1 MAKWLNGFYATA
13 IQPSNHLTIMN
24 LLKLSWKN
32 LLHKPLNM
40 ALSLVL
46 FALGVGLISLLL
58 NLNHQLEENFNKN
71 LAGID
76 LVVGAKGSPLQL
88 ILCSMYH
95 VDNPTGNIP
104 LEKSRAFLNPKH
116 PLIKLA
122 VPLSLGDSYHN
133 YRIAGTTY
141 DILELYQATLAEGNL
156 WTNDME
162 VTIGA
167 VVAEA
172 LHLHIGD
179 TFKSSHGLV
188 EGIEEHEHDF
198 KVVGILKPTGSVIDQ
213 LILTTTESI
222 WESHEHQSSVSSPQ
236 STVGGGERSEN
247 PELASGPQSTA
258 GGGEDSTAIVDE
270 HDHAGHTHTT
280 TPPTSYDSLTLR
292 KLGEEQRLSLMER
305 TDKDITSILIKYRSR
320 TNIQSL
326 NMGRNINEYTDLQAA
341 NPPIEIA
348 RLQTNLGVGAD
359 ALKMLAWVIVI
370 VSGLSI
376 FISLYSSL
384 KERKYELA
392 VMRVMGGSPGTL
404 FQLIILE
411 GLLLAGLGYLLGIV
425 FSHLGLAFLA
435 NFMEDSFRYSFSAWR
450 FLKAEFWLLAGAL
463 AVGFVA
469 ALLPALQAGRTDISE
484 TLAEG

>member
-1 MAKWLNGFYATA
+1 M
-13 IQPSNHLTIMN
+13 S
-24 LLKLSWKN
+24 LLLLSWKN

-40 ALSLVL
+40 ALSLIL

-58 NLNHQLEENFNKN
+58 NLNHQVEENFDKN

-76 LVVGAKGSPLQL
+76 LVIGAKGSPLQL

-104 LEKSRAFLNPKH
+104 LEKCRAFLNPKH
-116 PLIKLA
+116 PLIQLA
-122 VPLSLGDSYHN
+122 VPLSLGDSYRN

-141 DILELYQATLAEGNL
+141 DIIELYQASLAEGNL
-156 WTNDME
+156 WANDME

-167 VVAEA
+167 AVAEA
-172 LHLHIGD
+172 LHLHVGD

-198 KVVGILKPTGSVIDQ
+198 TVMGILKPTGSVIDQ

-222 WESHEHQSSVSSPQ
+222 WESHEHQGSVGSLQSSVGSL
-236 STVGGGERSEN
+236 GGSE
-247 PELASGPQSTA
+247 Q
-258 GGGEDSTAIVDE
+258 DSEEAVDG
-270 HDHAGHTHTT
+270 HDHKGHAHAKA
-280 TPPTSYDSLTLR
+280 PPTSYDLLTLR
-292 KLGEEQRLSLMER
+292 KLGEEQRLALMER
-305 TDKDITSILIKYRSR
+305 TDKDITSILVKYRSR

-326 NMGRNINEYTDLQAA
+326 NMGRNINENTDLQAA

-359 ALKMLAWVIVI
+359 ALKMLAWVIVV

-411 GLLLAGLGYLLGIV
+411 GLLLAVMGYALGI
-425 FSHLGLAFLA
+425 FLSHVGMAFLA
-435 NFMEDSFRYSFSAWR
+435 NFMEDSFRYSFSGWR
-450 FLKAEFWLLAGAL
+450 FLREEIWLLGGAL